1 MRANIGVVFGG
12 KSVEHEISIISAI
25 EVMNYLDSNK
35 YNVIPIYV
43 DKENTWYTGM
53 HLKDIL
59 HYRDIDLVN
68 RYATKVSLVKD
79 DKRILLRKINF
90 PKKDLHILD
99 LIIPIGHGAYLEDGN
114 LQGYLTTLGI
124 AYTGSSTLASAIGQ
138 DKVITKQLLQA
149 NDIAVVPYTWFYDYQ
164 FQKSSKEIINKIEKE
179 LKYPL
184 FVKPATLGSSIGVAK
199 VSDAKE
205 LSTAIKNAI
214 VLDKKILVEEA
225 INNPKELNI
234 SVMGDYEKQEV
245 SAIEEINVDD
255 EFYTFKEKYV
265 DGLNKVRPLKKGSK
279 IISKELQMAVE
290 ETALKAFQIINASGI
305 IRVDFLF
312 DSKANKLYVNEIN
325 TCPGSLAQYLWLES
339 NVRGPELLDDYIKIA
354 IKNRDKRREKKEAFA
369 GNLLENYDNL
379 RGKKNKKSE

>member
-59 HYRDIDLVN
+59 HYRDIDLVK

-90 PKKDLHILD
+90 PKKDLYILD

-149 NDIAVVPYTWFYDYQ
+149 NGVAVVPYTWFYDYQ

>member
-59 HYRDIDLVN
+59 HYRDIDLVK

-90 PKKDLHILD
+90 PKKDLYILD

>member
-1 MRANIGVVFGG
+1 M
-12 KSVEHEISIISAI
+12 
-25 EVMNYLDSNK
+25 
-35 YNVIPIYV
+35 
-43 DKENTWYTGM
+43 
-53 HLKDIL
+53 
-59 HYRDIDLVN
+59 
-68 RYATKVSLVKD
+68 
-79 DKRILLRKINF
+79 
-90 PKKDLHILD
+90 
-99 LIIPIGHGAYLEDGN
+99 
-114 LQGYLTTLGI
+114 
-124 AYTGSSTLASAIGQ
+124 GS
-138 DKVITKQLLQA
+138 
-149 NDIAVVPYTWFYDYQ
+149 
-164 FQKSSKEIINKIEKE
+164 
-179 LKYPL
+179 
-184 FVKPATLGSSIGVAK
+184 AK

-325 TCPGSLAQYLWLES
+325 TCPGSLAQYLWFES
-339 NVRGPELLDDYIKIA
+339 NVMRT
-354 IKNRDKRREKKEAFA
+354 RTT
-369 GNLLENYDNL
+369 
-379 RGKKNKKSE
+379 

>member
-59 HYRDIDLVN
+59 HYRDIALVK

-90 PKKDLHILD
+90 PKKDLYILD
-99 LIIPIGHGAYLEDGN
+99 LIIPVGHGAYLEDGN

-149 NDIAVVPYTWFYDYQ
+149 NALAVVPYTWFYDYQ
-164 FQKSSKEIINKIEKE
+164 FQKSSKEIINKIEKD

-199 VSDAKE
+199 VNDTKE

-234 SVMGDYEKQEV
+234 SVMGDYEKQKT

-265 DGLNKVRPLKKGSK
+265 DGLNKVRSTKKNSK

-290 ETALKAFQIINASGI
+290 ETALKAFQIVNASGI

-354 IKNRDKRREKKEAFA
+354 IKDRDKRREKKEAFA

-379 RGKKNKKSE
+379 RGKKNKKGE

>member
-59 HYRDIDLVN
+59 HYRDIDLVK